1 MSARYKILIVDD
13 EDDVEQ
19 LVRQKFR
26 RQVRAQEYEFLFA
39 RNGVEALRLLEQ
51 DPDVDMAFSDINMPQ
66 MDGLTLLERIGE
78 NHPLLRTVI
87 ISAYGDMDNIRL
99 SMNRGAF
106 DFICKPF
113 DFDDFE
119 RTLQKTL
126 RSVEQTKNTIQAI
139 RENNIL
145 KMYVDHGV
153 LEFMCCKEFEQSLL
167 ANKTIQATVMFIDIC
182 GFTSIA
188 EQETPDVV
196 VQLLNQYFD
205 AIVQEI
211 IAFGGTVDK
220 FMGDAVMA
228 VFQGAD
234 HLARCTRA
242 ALALRRR
249 ISDFAAP
256 LANHPDYVP
265 MVSVGINSGE
275 MVSGNI
281 GSASLKRLDYT
292 VIGDVVNLAQRLQ
305 AAARPG
311 QILVAEVCATALQ
324 PDFALEAFGEMR
336 FKNKTLPQQVYNIG
350 EPENQQINTSAH

>member
-1 MSARYKILIVDD
+1 MAARYKILIVDD

-39 RNGVEALRLLEQ
+39 KNGLEALHVLQKE
-51 DPDVDMAFSDINMPQ
+51 PDVDMAFSDINMPQ
-66 MDGLTLLERIGE
+66 MDGLTLLERLGE
-78 NHPLLRTVI
+78 AHPLLRTVI

-113 DFDDFE
+113 DFEDFE

-126 RSVEQTKNTIQAI
+126 RSVEQTKSTVQAI
-139 RENNIL
+139 RENDIL
-145 KMYVDHGV
+145 KMYVDQGV
-153 LEFMCCKEFEQSLL
+153 LEFMCCKEFEQSLMV
-167 ANKTIQATVMFIDIC
+167 NKAINATVMFVDIC

-188 EQETPDVV
+188 EQEPPDVV
-196 VQLLNQYFD
+196 VQLLNRYFD
-205 AIVQEI
+205 AIVEEI
-211 IAFGGTVDK
+211 VALGGTVDK

-228 VFQGAD
+228 VFHGD
-234 HLARCTRA
+234 EHLQRCARA
-242 ALALRRR
+242 ALALRNR
-249 ISDFAAP
+249 IGTLTAP
-256 LANHPDYVP
+256 IATRPDYVP

-281 GSASLKRLDYT
+281 GSVRLKRLDYT

-305 AAARPG
+305 SAAQPG
-311 QILVAEVCATALQ
+311 QILLNDNCMNTLGA
-324 PDFALEAFGEMR
+324 AFQYQFLGEMS
-336 FKNKTLPQQVYNIG
+336 FKNKALPQKVYTL
-350 EPENQQINTSAH
+350 ESAPVS